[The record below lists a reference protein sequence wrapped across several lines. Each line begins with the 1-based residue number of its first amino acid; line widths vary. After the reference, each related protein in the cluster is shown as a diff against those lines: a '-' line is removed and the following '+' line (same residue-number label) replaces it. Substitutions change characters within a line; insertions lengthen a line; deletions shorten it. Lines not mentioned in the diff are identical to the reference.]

1 MIIMLALLA
10 GLLAGTYYYA
20 RAAGGFPRW
29 AWGALA
35 AFGLAMLLLRR
46 LDFALVAAAIGGVAY
61 FASRA
66 AGAEEEDLLIEF
78 FRDRGGRPSGR
89 ILEGQYAGQFLNDL
103 SPSQMDMLKAEMREL
118 HPATYDRLLAEL
130 MDEEPSASPPAASSA
145 DMSRKE
151 ALDILGLS
159 QNASQ
164 EEILSAYKGLMR
176 KLHPDQG
183 GTSYL
188 AQKINNAKEALIN
201 RDV

>member
-1 MIIMLALLA
+1 MIILLALLA

-20 RAAGGFPRW
+20 RAAGGLPPW
-29 AWGALA
+29 VWGTLA
-35 AFGLAMLLLRR
+35 AFGLAMLVLRR
-46 LDFALVAAAIGGVAY
+46 LDFVLVAAAIAGVAY
-61 FASRA
+61 FASRQT
-66 AGAEEEDLLIEF
+66 GGDGEDLLIEF

-89 ILEGQYAGQFLNDL
+89 ILEGQYAGLFLNDL

-130 MDEEPSASPPAASSA
+130 MNEEPSASPPATSGAG
-145 DMSRKE
+145 MTRKE

-159 QNASQ
+159 ESASQ

-188 AQKINNAKEALIN
+188 AQKINSAKEVLIN
-201 RDV
+201 KGL